1 MRYIGRTRTCYLGAL
16 YIDKEFRNLRLS
28 DTIIRAV
35 VQTCSKSNTLPL
47 IQSNFRGFDR
57 FVERNLENGRIVE
70 TMKYEEETL
79 VVDGEKRFEMLKRL
93 DGMRFYADFGR
104 TIDAEE

>member
-1 MRYIGRTRTCYLGAL
+1 
-16 YIDKEFRNLRLS
+16 
-28 DTIIRAV
+28 
-35 VQTCSKSNTLPL
+35 
-47 IQSNFRGFDR
+47 
-57 FVERNLENGRIVE
+57 
-70 TMKYEEETL
+70 MKYEEETL